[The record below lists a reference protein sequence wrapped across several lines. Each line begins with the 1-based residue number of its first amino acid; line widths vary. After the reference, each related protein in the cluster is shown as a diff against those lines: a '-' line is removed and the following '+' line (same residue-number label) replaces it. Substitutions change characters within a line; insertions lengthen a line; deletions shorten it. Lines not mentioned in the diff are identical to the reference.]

1 MSKLYSVVCNSCQIK
16 TGSGMLA
23 FFFFLKSHYTQQ
35 VLNCK
40 LMQKKKSRALNG
52 ISLLVQRAFS
62 GTTCKSFDLKNLHNI
77 PNESGNF

>member
-40 LMQKKKSRALNG
+40 LMQKKKQGFKWHQFAS
-52 ISLLVQRAFS
+52 S
-62 GTTCKSFDLKNLHNI
+62 KSFQWDNMQEL
-77 PNESGNF
+77 